1 MGSYGIWMALS
12 SLISAIMGGGAIYL
26 FTLKAQKKKAAAEAN
41 QVEANAE
48 GTELSNVEKA
58 ITIWRKMAEDLAKE
72 LDLQRQRSDELKI
85 QIDNLSKQ
93 VAKLTCI
100 NSKILHLLDKITP
113 ENLAETVGEMKKLI
127 EK

>member
-26 FTLKAQKKKAAAEAN
+26 FTLKAQKKKVAAEAN
-41 QVEANAE
+41 QIEANAE
-48 GTELSNVEKA
+48 GTELNNVEKA
-58 ITIWRKMAEDLAKE
+58 VTIWRKMAEDLAKE
-72 LDLQRQRSDELKI
+72 LESQRQRSEDLKI
-85 QIDNLSKQ
+85 QLENLSRQ
-93 VAKLTCI
+93 VARLTCI

-113 ENLAETVGEMKKLI
+113 ENLEQTVGEMKKLI